1 MGGNGV
7 LSMRT
12 VLADFGRRMA
22 VYCLALLVAL
32 ILATPVLSWAGGDL
46 VIIVNKS
53 NKTNSLSHD
62 EVKSIFLGKRS
73 VWTLGGNILTC
84 DLTEEDA
91 GEDDSA
97 RAIFAKTFLHK
108 DLHVL
113 KSYWIKM
120 IFSGRS
126 RPPVTKKSA
135 EAVKKFV
142 SIHKDAIGYIYRQD
156 MDDSV
161 RELPVVFSD

>member
-1 MGGNGV
+1 MDGDGV

-12 VLADFGRRMA
+12 VFAGFGRRKA
-22 VYCLALLVAL
+22 LHCLVLLIGFAL
-32 ILATPVLSWAGGDL
+32 ITSPLSWAGGDL

-53 NKTNSLSHD
+53 NKTNSLSRD
-62 EVKSIFLGKRS
+62 EVKNIFLGKRS
-73 VWTLGGNILTC
+73 VWTFGGNILTC
-84 DLTEEDA
+84 DLVEGDA
-91 GEDDSA
+91 GEGDSA
-97 RAIFAKTFLHK
+97 RAVFAENFLHK

-135 EAVKKFV
+135 AEVKKFV

-156 MDDSV
+156 LDDSV